1 MEFNEKLQQLRKQ
14 KGLTQE
20 ELAGALYISR
30 TAISKWESGRG
41 YPSLESLKAI
51 AKFFS
56 VTVDELLS
64 GNELLSAAEEDNRQ
78 KTNRLRDLLFG
89 LLDLS
94 MALLLFLPLF
104 REREGGVL
112 KSSSLLAL
120 DTVQPYLG
128 ASYLAVII
136 GMILTGILTLA
147 LQNFQAEIWIKSKT
161 KISFLFSTVSVLLFV
176 ISLQPYAAVFALVLF
191 AIKGLIFAKR

>member
-1 MEFNEKLQQLRKQ
+1 
-14 KGLTQE
+14 
-20 ELAGALYISR
+20 
-30 TAISKWESGRG
+30 
-41 YPSLESLKAI
+41 
-51 AKFFS
+51 
-56 VTVDELLS
+56 
-64 GNELLSAAEEDNRQ
+64 
-78 KTNRLRDLLFG
+78 LLFG